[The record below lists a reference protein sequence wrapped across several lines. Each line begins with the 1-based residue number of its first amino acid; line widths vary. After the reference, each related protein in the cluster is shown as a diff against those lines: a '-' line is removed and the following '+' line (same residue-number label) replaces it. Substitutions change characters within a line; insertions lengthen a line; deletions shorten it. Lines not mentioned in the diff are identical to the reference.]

1 MSEQTPR
8 TLNHFTLLAFT
19 DAYWSL
25 DASGRAS
32 FHKDWLAALCPAA
45 RRVDLYQNTGS
56 GADLLAW
63 CALPSEDPSAAAG
76 FFEKL
81 ARANAPYRRLIRPVD
96 SLWGF
101 TRPSQYT
108 KTRSSQEIDPFAGSR
123 MKYLVMYP
131 FTKTTDWYLMSREA
145 RQGMMNEHIRI
156 GKQYEEIRQL
166 LLYSFGLQDQEFVVV
181 YETDDLPRFSELV
194 NELRDTEGRRYTLQ
208 DSPVYTA
215 IHHPAEETLALWR

>member
-1 MSEQTPR
+1 MPEQTAR
-8 TLNHFTLLAFT
+8 TLNHFSFYAFT

-25 DASGRAS
+25 DSKARTAL
-32 FHKDWLAALCPAA
+32 HTDWLAGLQSAA
-45 RRVDLYQNTGS
+45 RCVDIYQNTGTQ
-56 GADLLAW
+56 ADLMLW
-63 CALPSEDPSAAAG
+63 CALPADQPSDAAT
-76 FFEKL
+76 FFAKL
-81 ARANAPYRRLIRPVD
+81 ACASAPYRQFVHLVD

-108 KTRSSQEIDPFAGSR
+108 KVRSEQEIDPFAQTR
-123 MKYLVMYP
+123 KQYLVIYP
-131 FTKTTDWYLMSREA
+131 FTKNTEWYLMSREA

-181 YETDDLPRFSELV
+181 YEIDDLPRFSELV

-208 DSPVYTA
+208 DKPVHTA
-215 IHHPAEETLALWR
+215 IYHPAQETLALWK

>member
-8 TLNHFTLLAFT
+8 TLNHFTLFAFT

-25 DASGRAS
+25 DPSGRAS

-45 RRVDLYQNTGS
+45 RHVDLYQNAGS

-63 CALPSEDPSAAAG
+63 CALPAEDPSDAAV
-76 FFEKL
+76 FFEKF
-81 ARANAPYRRLIRPVD
+81 ARVNAPYRHLIRPVD

-123 MKYLVMYP
+123 MQYLVMYP
-131 FTKTTDWYLMSREA
+131 FTKTAEWYLMSREA

-156 GKQYEEIRQL
+156 SKQYEDIRQL

-181 YETDDLPRFSELV
+181 YETDNLPRFSELV

-215 IHHPAEETLALWR
+215 IYHPAEETLALWR